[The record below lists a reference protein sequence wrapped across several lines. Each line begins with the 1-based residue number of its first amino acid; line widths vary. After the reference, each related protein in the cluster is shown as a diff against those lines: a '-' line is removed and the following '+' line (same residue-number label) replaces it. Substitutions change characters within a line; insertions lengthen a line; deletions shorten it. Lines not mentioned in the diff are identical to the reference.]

1 MTLTKNLQNTSWVCK
16 LQGWVCKLNSVVCIF
31 WFALLMD
38 KIATRDC
45 LRSMKRMQWTSST
58 QMLLLRWLQHMLKCP
73 TACSKNAKIQK
84 TSRKPKNKKTIF
96 QDSCKSKNANIQ
108 NTSRKP
114 KKTKKQYSRTLAKVK
129 MQKTKKRNL
138 EKTKKKQKKQKTK
151 KQHSRTL
158 ACWPYLQTSGI
169 LFFFCFLEVF
179 WIFAFL
185 LHAAFFLFFCLFLF
199 FLLFL
204 FNCAKS
210 FLVELW
216 ADKRVQKVDLG
227 GVSIYIYITI
237 L

>member
-114 KKTKKQYSRTLAKVK
+114 KKQKK
-129 MQKTKKRNL
+129 N
-138 EKTKKKQKKQKTK
+138 KKQKNNIPGLLPVDPM
-151 KQHSRTL
+151 SRL
-158 ACWPYLQTSGI
+158 LEYC
-169 LFFFCFLEVF
+169 FFCFLEVF

-199 FLLFL
+199 FCFFFL
-204 FNCAKS
+204 I
-210 FLVELW
+210 
-216 ADKRVQKVDLG
+216 VQKAFW
-227 GVSIYIYITI
+227 
-237 L
+237 